1 MRVQAKGKVTKNL
14 DGVMTEKW
22 VRGPRFAQHLSSIL
36 SGSAIQS
43 VSRRL
48 RGRGREMA
56 KALVPTGAAV
66 FSNSPKRWE
75 ISH

>member
-22 VRGPRFAQHLSSIL
+22 VRGPRFSQHLSSIL
-36 SGSAIQS
+36 SGSAIQD

-48 RGRGREMA
+48 CGRGRETA
-56 KALVPTGAAV
+56 KALVPTGAAE
-66 FSNSPKRWE
+66 FTNSPKRWE